1 VSGQVEQAVNRF
13 AHSRAIVLK
22 AIHKKPGMTYI
33 QIRNYIRW
41 HFNFTMEN
49 VGARCRE
56 LYLADHAKKE
66 VDDRGR
72 VHVYPMKEHGEQ
84 P

>member
-1 VSGQVEQAVNRF
+1 MTSQVTVDRF

-22 AIHKKPGMTYI
+22 AIHKRPGMTYV
-33 QIRNYIRW
+33 QIREYVKW
-41 HFNFTMEN
+41 HFHFTMEN

-56 LYLADHAKKE
+56 LYLKDFARKTED
-66 VDDRGR
+66 VNGR
-72 VHVYPMKEHGEQ
+72 VHVYPVKNGEQ